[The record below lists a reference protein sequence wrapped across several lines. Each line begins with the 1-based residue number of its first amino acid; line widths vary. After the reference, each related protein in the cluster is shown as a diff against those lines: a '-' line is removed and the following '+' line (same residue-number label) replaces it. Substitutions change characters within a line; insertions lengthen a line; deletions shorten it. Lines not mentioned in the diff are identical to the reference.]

1 MDVLTNL
8 VAMNT
13 MKKHLT
19 DEKTWQRG
27 FIMLLLL
34 TLSCLIV
41 LLLCGIILYQFI
53 SVLLS
58 GKLNAILLRFGRAL
72 SGYMQHVLLY
82 LTYNTDK
89 RPFPFVRWP

>member
-1 MDVLTNL
+1 MCEL
-8 VAMNT
+8 VAMNP

-27 FIMLLLL
+27 FIMLLLA
-34 TLSCLIV
+34 TMSCLVV
-41 LLLCGIILYQFI
+41 LLLCGIILYQFA

-58 GKLNAILLRFGRAL
+58 GKLNAILLRFGKML
-72 SGYMQHVLLY
+72 SLYMQHILLY